1 MWLHIVNIYN
11 KAKGEIWILAVID
24 NSLNLS
30 TSGCNDLIHK
40 SKF

>member
-24 NSLNLS
+24 NSLNLI
-30 TSGCNDLIHK
+30 LVVAMI
-40 SKF
+40 